1 MSQSHNVFISW
12 SGERSNAVALK
23 LREWLPRVIQAAKPW
38 MSDID
43 IAKGSRGLN
52 EVMKALSSMKVGII
66 CLSPQNLE
74 TPWLLYEA
82 GALSKA
88 IDDSS
93 RLCTYLL
100 DGLEPEDVK
109 PPLGMFQATRAS
121 KEDSRKLI
129 QTINLSVSDDP
140 LSDEDFDAV
149 FDAMWPSLETTIK
162 SLPLIEPTRAVR
174 RKTDDMIIEILE
186 IVRSEANRN
195 RVEVVQMQPAIE
207 QPRTK
212 VESISREIT
221 RQQRFLGELVDHAT
235 GWRIDGNAVRLI
247 FSSKN
252 RAIGEMLQAK
262 DAMTRLRIIASK
274 VLGVRADVQIEIE
287 GDPGTFDTD
296 K

>member
-1 MSQSHNVFISW
+1 MSQSQNVFISW
-12 SGERSNAVALK
+12 SGERSKVVAIK

-66 CLSPQNLE
+66 CLSPQNLD

-88 IDDSS
+88 IDDSN

-109 PPLGMFQATRAS
+109 PPLGMFQATRAT

-129 QTINLSVSDDP
+129 QTINASVSDDP
-140 LSDEDFDAV
+140 LGEEDFDEI
-149 FDAMWPSLETTIK
+149 FEAMWPSLHTTIK
-162 SLPLIEPTRAVR
+162 SLPLIEPTKTVR
-174 RKTDDMIIEILE
+174 RKAEDMIAEILE
-186 IVRSEANRN
+186 IVRAEANRS
-195 RVEVVQMQPAIE
+195 RVEVVQMQPTIE
-207 QPRTK
+207 QPHTK
-212 VESISREIT
+212 AEAISRAIS
-221 RQQRFLGELVDHAT
+221 QQQKFLGGLVDHAS
-235 GWRIDGNAVRLI
+235 GWRIDGKNVTI
-247 FSSKN
+247 YFSSGS
-252 RAIGEMLQAK
+252 RALGEMLRAK
-262 DAMTRLRIIASK
+262 DPMTQLRAIASK
-274 VLGVRADVQIEIE
+274 VLGIRADVQIQIE
-287 GDPGTFDTD
+287 GESFGTE